1 MPSSDKNTCA
11 RTCMEVKEGRGLL
24 INTVLNFAITLLLLA
39 TNFHGEVPD
48 DFIQYITSLHKSLIP
63 PHTADDQ
70 WPPSATNKVLNL
82 AMIKATKVR
91 RGQIHDNYVRPTITE
106 KVDDIL

>member
-1 MPSSDKNTCA
+1 
-11 RTCMEVKEGRGLL
+11 MELNLNYSTSL
-24 INTVLNFAITLLLLA
+24 IRIINVVAK
-39 TNFHGEVPD
+39 
-48 DFIQYITSLHKSLIP
+48 DFIQYITSLYKSLIL

-82 AMIKATKVR
+82 AMIKTTKVR
-91 RGQIHDNYVRPTITE
+91 RGQIYDNYVRQTITE